1 MENRGVALPRQQGP
15 ALGQKRSQGVQGIT
29 LGTGLAASVFERRSV
44 LASNRLRDSNLD
56 FSLWIYSVAFFIF
69 GIWSKSKQSSKIS
82 FVSIMGASQ
91 RKRAES
97 TLLFNTQ
104 LKGVITFL
112 KTLGRSEGNELRRNL
127 NSNRR
132 FHFPCR

>member
-15 ALGQKRSQGVQGIT
+15 ALGQKRSKGVQDIT
-29 LGTGLAASVFERRSV
+29 LGTGLASSVSEIRSV
-44 LASNRLRDSNLD
+44 LASNRLRDSN

-69 GIWSKSKQSSKIS
+69 GIWSKSKQASKIS
-82 FVSIMGASQ
+82 FVSIMVASQ